1 MGAETNLSSPQ
12 LEPAKSRET
21 ETLLNDDQ
29 NWMTALRES
38 VSSRRFL
45 SEPLEW
51 DTTGHVSPATMA
63 HVQSP
68 LTAQLDLPVHAA
80 AFGPQSVSSNCCV
93 VHIGSSGPAQS
104 CNPCL
109 PVACSSV
116 SATHI
121 GGVDLYMVSSSS
133 NLIK

>member
-1 MGAETNLSSPQ
+1 MGAETNISPQ

-21 ETLLNDDQ
+21 DTLLNDDQ
-29 NWMTALRES
+29 NWMTVLQES
-38 VSSRRFL
+38 VSFRRLL

-63 HVQSP
+63 HVQSLP
-68 LTAQLDLPVHAA
+68 TAQLDLPAHAVV
-80 AFGPQSVSSNCCV
+80 FGRQSMSSNYCAA
-93 VHIGSSGPAQS
+93 HIGSSEPAQS

-109 PVACSSV
+109 PVARSLV
-116 SATHI
+116 SPTHI
-121 GGVDLYMVSSSS
+121 GGADLYMVSSSS